1 MRRAVLTLGGTIAGL
16 AVLLSFKSHSAT
28 PNATAAAGPP
38 SNAPGTTS
46 PAQPGGTS
54 GTTGAG
60 AGAARPTPSAARQPG
75 RGSPAA
81 TRTITGA
88 VASTQYGPM
97 QIQLT
102 LTGQRIT
109 KVTILQRTNDGTES
123 NQIDAF
129 AIPKLTSETL
139 TAQSSRIDAVS
150 GATYTSA
157 GYTKSLQSALDQ
169 ARS

>member
-60 AGAARPTPSAARQPG
+60 AARPTPSTARQPG